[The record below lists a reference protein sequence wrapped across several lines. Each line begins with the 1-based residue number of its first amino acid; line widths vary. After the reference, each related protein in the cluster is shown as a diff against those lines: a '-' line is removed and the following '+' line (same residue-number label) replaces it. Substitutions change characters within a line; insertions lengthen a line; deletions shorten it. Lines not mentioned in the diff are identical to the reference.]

1 MNRIALGHRLSWIV
15 LLGLVMPVGCRQRQS
30 TEVPG
35 NVDGSASGEAERPIN
50 HWESATRALSRG
62 NLEVADAELRNHLIT
77 APDDVKALELSGDV
91 AARLRDPARAVAHYR
106 GVLAVEGV
114 APTASLL
121 SKLAVE
127 LMATGSAYECLQVLQ
142 QRAAEYPQNAEAHA
156 ESIGLAA
163 MLGLAQQ
170 TLPSMR
176 WLTQHGQG
184 DPELLQVLADPRRVE
199 ADGEWCGELLEENP
213 SDLRPEFGLAQVAD
227 VKMRWDD
234 VTNRLAPVLKRHPEF
249 IPAHNLYG
257 LALVQQGRFD
267 ELNQWHER
275 LPAAARQAASYWMVA
290 GLWARH
296 RDRPGQAARA
306 FWTAL
311 SIDQASY
318 PEALPHLLFAL
329 NQIDRAS
336 EAEQVLEQIVRRTNL
351 RDRLKTHLEREGR
364 SQEAALGVARAMLD
378 LGRYWEAEGWAR
390 LAVSLPDQLQADI
403 RDQYME
409 IRSKLTVQ
417 TPWQL
422 PEYDLGQRI
431 DLSDLPEVD
440 WGGAVA
446 AESKRGLAQTGTVR
460 FAQQASERGL
470 VHETKFAETPGV
482 SGHSIYQ
489 SVGGGVGVIDFD
501 LDGWPDLA
509 VAVLDG
515 HPLQLDS
522 APNRLFRN
530 LNGQFADVAKP
541 AGYHDRGFGQGICV
555 GDFNEDGFPDLL
567 DANIGRNRLYR
578 NNGDGTFS
586 EVSLQ
591 VGLDGEHWTTCGLIA
606 DIDGDGVADLYEVAY
621 CAGKQPYEKEC
632 RTTKGLATCV
642 PLDFDPEP
650 DRVWRGR
657 GDGTFDDVTSEW
669 MVQNSPGRG
678 LGIVAAQ
685 MDSHPG
691 LDLYVANDMTVNHL
705 WSTRSNEDGLVDV
718 GLLSGLGVSGR
729 SQSQASMGIAAG
741 DPDGDG
747 DLDLFL
753 SHFANDHNTFYEQI
767 APGFWADRSFQVGL
781 AQPSMPMLGFGTEW
795 ADFDNNGS
803 LELVIANGHVDEVEG
818 SETLYRMPPQLF
830 QLDDEQRWVEANH
843 ESLGSYFSRDQLGRA
858 LVTLDAD
865 RDGRVDLAI
874 TEIYGSLALLIN
886 QSVQV
891 GDSVDFAFTSTTG
904 QRDAIGTKLSCRVD
918 GRDVTMQLSA
928 GDGYMCSNQRRLHLG
943 VGVANE
949 LEDVVVTWPSGTRES
964 FGTLP
969 VSFGYRI
976 VEGSGEAF
984 AYHQQQSSDHSD
996 DRSVPSAGEKNEQV
1010 TDASR

>member
-1 MNRIALGHRLSWIV
+1 MLPLLVVLIGCDQRKSVETPPDGDFSPVEGIAS
-15 LLGLVMPVGCRQRQS
+15 S
-30 TEVPG
+30 T
-35 NVDGSASGEAERPIN
+35 N
-50 HWESATRALSRG
+50 HWETASRALTRG
-62 NLEVADAELRNHLIT
+62 DLASADTALRQHLIT
-77 APDDVKALELSGDV
+77 APNDVKALELSGDV
-91 AARLRDPARAVAHYR
+91 AAQLRDHARAVANYR
-106 GVLAVEGV
+106 AVLAVDGV
-114 APTASLL
+114 APTNSLF

-127 LMATGSAYECLQVLQ
+127 LMATGSAYQCLQVLQ
-142 QRAAEYPQNAEAHA
+142 QRAAEYPQNPEAHA
-156 ESIGLAA
+156 ESVGLAA
-163 MLGLAQQ
+163 MLGLADQA
-170 TLPSMR
+170 LPSMR

-184 DPELLQVLADPRRVE
+184 DPQLLQVLADPRRVE
-199 ADGEWCGELLEENP
+199 ADGEWCSELLEENP
-213 SDLRPEFGLAQVAD
+213 SDLRPEYGLAQVDD

-234 VTNRLAPVLKRHPEF
+234 VTNRLEPVLRRHPEF

-267 ELNQWHER
+267 ELNRWHER
-275 LPAAARQAASYWMVA
+275 LPAAAQETAGYWMVA
-290 GLWARH
+290 GLWARY
-296 RDRPGQAARA
+296 REQPAQAARA
-306 FWTAL
+306 FWTVL
-311 SIDQASY
+311 RIDQASY

-329 NQIDRAS
+329 NQIDRAI
-336 EAEQVLEQIVRRTNL
+336 EAEQVSEQMVRRTNL

-378 LGRYWEAEGWAR
+378 LGRVWEAEGWAR
-390 LAVSLPDQLQADI
+390 LAVSLPDQIQADI
-403 RDQYME
+403 RDQYMK

-422 PEYDLGQRI
+422 PEYDLGKRM
-431 DLSDLPEVD
+431 DLSDLPEVAWD
-440 WGGAVA
+440 RVVAV
-446 AESKRGLAQTGTVR
+446 EPMRGLAQSGTFR
-460 FAQQASERGL
+460 FAEQAGERGL

-515 HPLQLDS
+515 RPLQLDS

-530 LNGQFADVAKP
+530 LDGQFVEVTTP
-541 AGYHDRGFGQGICV
+541 ASYHDRGFGQGICV

-567 DANIGRNRLYR
+567 DANIGRNCLYR

-632 RTTKGLATCV
+632 RSNKGLATCV

-657 GDGTFDDVTSEW
+657 GDGTFEDVTSEW
-669 MVQNSPGRG
+669 MVQDSPGRG

-685 MDSHPG
+685 LDSYPG
-691 LDLYVANDMTVNHL
+691 IDLYVANDMTVNHL
-705 WSTRSNEDGLVDV
+705 WSTRGDKDGLVDV
-718 GLLSGLGVSGR
+718 GLLSGLGVSGQ

-830 QLDDEQRWVEANH
+830 HLDEGQRWVEANH

-874 TEIYGSLALLIN
+874 TEIYGPLALLIN
-886 QSVQV
+886 QSVQA
-891 GDSVDFAFTSTTG
+891 GNSVDFTFTSTTG
-904 QRDAIGTKLSCRVD
+904 QRDAVGTKLSCRVG
-918 GRDVTMQLSA
+918 GRDVTRQLSA
-928 GDGYMCSNQRRLHLG
+928 GDGYMCSNQRRLHFG
-943 VGVANE
+943 VGDVGE
-949 LEDVVVTWPSGTRES
+949 LEEVVVTWPSGRRES

-969 VSFGYRI
+969 VQFSYRI

-984 AYHQQQSSDHSD
+984 AYHHQQSSDHSD
-996 DRSVPSAGEKNEQV
+996 HSLVPSAGKKNEQV